1 VIDSRDEFKQHET
14 DDGETYLGFEAATY
28 NSVLDALED
37 EDIDHG
43 RTKVDQT
50 ADRPTADRP
59 TADELGLSG
68 VEEDPEQAAQNVLAL
83 LELTND

>member
-1 VIDSRDEFKQHET
+1 MIDSRDEFKQHET

-50 ADRPTADRP
+50 ADRPTAD
-59 TADELGLSG
+59 ELGLSG